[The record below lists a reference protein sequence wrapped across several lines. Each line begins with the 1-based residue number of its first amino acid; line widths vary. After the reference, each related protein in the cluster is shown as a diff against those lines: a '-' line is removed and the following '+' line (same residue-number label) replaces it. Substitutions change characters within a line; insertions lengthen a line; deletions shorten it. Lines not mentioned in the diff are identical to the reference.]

1 MKHGEKMLLCMV
13 AGLALCMAANAV
25 TSDSSG
31 TPYQG
36 IVERNVFGLKAP
48 PPPPDPEANKPP
60 PPKILLQ
67 GITTIL
73 GNKRALFKVA
83 MPPKAGEPAKGE
95 QSFILVEGQRDG
107 DIEVLEI
114 DAVAGT
120 VKVNNYGTIT
130 SLNFKDNG
138 ITPPAA
144 PAPGALPNPAGFM
157 PKPAGNVFTPPGG
170 AQPIPTARPMRLPG
184 LPGAAASSASAGA
197 TPVYASGAPAYPGS
211 VPVNAGGLSL
221 PGFGAASSAGSP
233 ASQAQQTTAA
243 LPSAEVQAVLLE
255 AQRQRYRNEGN
266 PLANLLP
273 STALS
278 RELTPAASGNP
289 AGTTTPKPSTQPGP
303 PGFPP
308 MPQ

>member
-1 MKHGEKMLLCMV
+1 MKHGEKMLLCTL
-13 AGLALCMAANAV
+13 ATLALCTAANAV

-95 QSFILVEGQRDG
+95 QSFILAEGQRDG

-138 ITPPAA
+138 ISPTAA
-144 PAPGALPNPAGFM
+144 PGLGALPNPAGFM

-170 AQPIPTARPMRLPG
+170 AQPIPTARPMRLPT
-184 LPGAAASSASAGA
+184 LPGAATSPASAGA
-197 TPVYASGAPAYPGS
+197 APVYATGTPAYPGGTPGLA
-211 VPVNAGGLSL
+211 VGGVSL
-221 PGFGAASSAGSP
+221 PLSGS
-233 ASQAQQTTAA
+233 
-243 LPSAEVQAVLLE
+243 
-255 AQRQRYRNEGN
+255 
-266 PLANLLP
+266 
-273 STALS
+273 
-278 RELTPAASGNP
+278 TPAQTQPAAQPARPDTMTAEEKFLMVEAYRARMKQTGQQVPPIPPTPLTQELNPDASG
-289 AGTTTPKPSTQPGP
+289 GP
-303 PGFPP
+303 VVDP
-308 MPQ
+308 